1 LLSYSLFILILRTIF
16 PNAEFV
22 WFADTGH
29 WMHVERHEEFMRTI
43 VPYLEA
49 P

>member
-1 LLSYSLFILILRTIF
+1 MSIKVLF

-22 WFADTGH
+22 WFTEAGH
-29 WMHVERHEEFMRTI
+29 WMHVERHTDFMKTI
-43 VPYLEA
+43 VPYLET